1 MSETLLIIH
10 ILSAAAWIG
19 GAFLLGFLGPRM
31 GRAGGPAAGAWVG
44 VVLQAI
50 PKFFVPASLLTLAS
64 GITIVA
70 TQDEWDWS
78 DIFVGLGIAIVV
90 VALSIALFNN
100 LPALTK
106 MRDAAKS
113 GDMPTVAANARRV
126 TSGGATIG
134 LLLVLAEI
142 VMVLRL
148 GSG

>member
-1 MSETLLIIH
+1 MSDTLLIIH

-19 GAFLLGFLGPRM
+19 GTLLLGFAGPRM

-50 PKFFVPASLLTLAS
+50 PRFFVPASLLTLAS

-70 TQDEWDWS
+70 TQDEWNWS
-78 DIFVGLGIAIVV
+78 NAFVGIGIAVV
-90 VALSIALFNN
+90 LIALSIALVNN
-100 LPALTK
+100 APSLRR
-106 MRDAAKS
+106 MRDAAQA
-113 GDMPTVAANARRV
+113 GDMPTVAANARKV
-126 TSGGATIG
+126 STGGATIA
-134 LLLVLAEI
+134 LLLILAEI